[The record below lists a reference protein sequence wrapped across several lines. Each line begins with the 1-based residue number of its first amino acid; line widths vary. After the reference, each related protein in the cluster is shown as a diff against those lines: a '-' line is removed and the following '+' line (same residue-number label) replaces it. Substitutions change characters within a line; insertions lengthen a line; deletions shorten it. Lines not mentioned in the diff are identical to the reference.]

1 MAYKKKNGD
10 LDMRYNSSKEKAKR
24 RHMWEIIG
32 GIIFLILVFT
42 GVIK

>member
-10 LDMRYNSSKEKAKR
+10 LDMRYNSSKRKVKSIS
-24 RHMWEIIG
+24 MWTTIGMIIL
-32 GIIFLILVFT
+32 IILVIT